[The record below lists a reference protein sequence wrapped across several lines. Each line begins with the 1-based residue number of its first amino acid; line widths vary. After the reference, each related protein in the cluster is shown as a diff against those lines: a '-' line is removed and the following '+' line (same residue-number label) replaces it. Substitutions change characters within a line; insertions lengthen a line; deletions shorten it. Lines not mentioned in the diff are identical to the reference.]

1 MRTTKFN
8 WTIKQFTNHLN
19 KGTVSFD
26 YPIQRAGGQ
35 WDLLQKSLLIHSIAC
50 EYPIPNLYSLVEKEM
65 VGEGSKAKQMDVFYI
80 LDGKQRL
87 TSIRDFLAGEYRLSE
102 DTPTFKVEGNEY
114 ELAKFKFDELPE
126 EVKDAILS
134 RSLDVYKIEEAL
146 DSEIED
152 MFFRLNNGTSLSQQQ
167 KAKAKMGSESAKA
180 MQRLARLPLMTENAS
195 FTPLQIK
202 KADDEVAIVQ
212 AMMLLD
218 DNYTVSR
225 FGTKEVFDYSTS
237 LREGKEEVFEKIE
250 KAMEYLH
257 NTIGSGVKEKKLLS
271 KLHFPMVILA
281 SQLAMQAEIPE
292 SIFAE
297 WLQSFKEQINSKE
310 NGEMLNGSINPD
322 AWLYKLGCGAGATKA
337 EKVSNRYVATK
348 GSIDEFIQKVNK
360 SDFRTVDVPKVDDEK
375 AEAEAVVVEVV
386 EETKTKSQKRKSKAE
401 KEAEAKAKLEEQ
413 AKAQAEAEAQD
424 EGQTEA
430 QEGALEEGEAVQ
442 FTLLPEEDSK
452 QPEASEENPE
462 AKEAVVVSG
471 NETK

>member
-19 KGTVSFD
+19 KGTVSFE

-50 EYPIPNLYSLVEKEM
+50 DYPIPNLYSLVEKEII
-65 VGEGSKAKQMDVFYI
+65 GEGSKAKQMDVFFI

-87 TSIRDFLAGEYRLSE
+87 TSIRDFLAGEYRLDE
-102 DTPTFKVEGNEY
+102 NTPTFKVEGNEY
-114 ELAKFKFDELPE
+114 ELAKFRFDELPE
-126 EVKDAILS
+126 EVKDTILS
-134 RSLDVYKIEEAL
+134 RSLDVYKIEDAL

-152 MFFRLNNGTSLSQQQ
+152 MFYRLNNGTSLSQQQ

-180 MQRLARLPLMTENAS
+180 MQHLMKLPLMTENAS

-218 DNYTVSR
+218 DSYTVTR
-225 FGTKEVFDYSTS
+225 FGTKEVFEYSAS
-237 LREGKEEVFEKIE
+237 LRDGKADVFYKLE

-257 NTIGSGVKEKKLLS
+257 NTIGSGIKEKKLLS
-271 KLHFPMVILA
+271 KLHFPMVIFA
-281 SQLAMQAEIPE
+281 SNQALQAEIPE

-310 NGEMLNGSINPD
+310 NGEMLNGSVNPD

-348 GSIDEFIQKVNK
+348 GSMDDFIQKVNK
-360 SDFRTVDVPKVDDEK
+360 SDFRKVDAPKVDDEK
-375 AEAEAVVVEVV
+375 AQAQAEEVVVEEV
-386 EETKTKSQKRKSKAE
+386 KGKSNKRKSKAE
-401 KEAEAKAKLEEQ
+401 REAEAKAKAEEE
-413 AKAQAEAEAQD
+413 AKAQAEAE
-424 EGQTEA
+424 GQPEA
-430 QEGALEEGEAVQ
+430 QEGTQEEGEAVQ
-442 FTLLPEEDSK
+442 GTLLPEEDSK
-452 QPEASEENPE
+452 QPEAPEEAPTEE
-462 AKEAVVVSG
+462 AKEEVSVGG